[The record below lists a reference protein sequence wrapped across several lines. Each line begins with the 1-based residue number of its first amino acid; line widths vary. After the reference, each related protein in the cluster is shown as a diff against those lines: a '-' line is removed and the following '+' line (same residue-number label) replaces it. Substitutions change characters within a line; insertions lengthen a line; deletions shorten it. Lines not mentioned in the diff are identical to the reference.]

1 LACKRAVSG
10 NNQAHLK
17 VKSRPRQSLG
27 GFYPVFTRPLQRWA
41 LTIFETRPRE
51 TKGDQGMN
59 RYLIERDIPNVG
71 RLTRAQLKDIAA
83 TSNSVLYRLGGKVQ
97 WVHSYISADKTFC
110 IYLAES
116 ELLVREHSRLA
127 GFPVT
132 KITEVPTVIDPMT
145 GFSSA
150 LDAGKAA

>member
-1 LACKRAVSG
+1 
-10 NNQAHLK
+10 
-17 VKSRPRQSLG
+17 
-27 GFYPVFTRPLQRWA
+27 
-41 LTIFETRPRE
+41 
-51 TKGDQGMN
+51 MN
-59 RYLIERDIPNVG
+59 RYLIERDIPDVG
-71 RLTRAQLKDIAA
+71 RLTRAQLRDLAA

-97 WVHSYISADKTFC
+97 WVHSYIAADKTFC

-127 GFPVT
+127 GLPLT